1 MVQIKRL
8 EIFKD
13 IFLKR
18 RPKISLFVGISYTL
32 SGSLSMKVLTNI
44 PASRRKFTREVA
56 LFVGCAIRGKN
67 LFSLQEIELVNIF
80 YVDCID
86 RHSQSQQSLWG

>member
-13 IFLKR
+13 ILLKR

-56 LFVGCAIRGKN
+56 LFVGCAISG
-67 LFSLQEIELVNIF
+67 QEPFLIAKIELVNIF

-86 RHSQSQQSLWG
+86 SHSQSQQSLWG